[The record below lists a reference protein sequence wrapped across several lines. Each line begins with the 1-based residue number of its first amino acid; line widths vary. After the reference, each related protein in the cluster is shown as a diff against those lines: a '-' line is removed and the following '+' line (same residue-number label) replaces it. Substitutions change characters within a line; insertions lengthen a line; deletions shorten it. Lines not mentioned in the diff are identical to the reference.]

1 MDLFWRMPI
10 QLIVNVTT
18 RKEVIMLLDSVP
30 PPDQRLNITDTFTFS
45 CHSGLDCFNRCW
57 RNKHL
62 PLTPYDVLRLKTA
75 LGHLSDD
82 FLSKYTLY
90 SLAPDSGFPIISL
103 RMGDDPHKECP
114 FVGRD
119 GCRVYKDRPTACRLY
134 PLGRASGKKKGQTDR
149 DGFFFKIDTPACL
162 GVKEKKVCTVE
173 EWMEDQGPIPYIT
186 MNDKMLGILF
196 HPGRV
201 RTTPLNEGQIQKV
214 MVACYN
220 LDLFREFIFK
230 TRFLESLDVDEDI
243 LSTIRSDDSSL
254 LDFAFHYLDRS
265 LFPDHLGLCPIPPQ
279 PL

>member
-1 MDLFWRMPI
+1 
-10 QLIVNVTT
+10 
-18 RKEVIMLLDSVP
+18 MLLDSVP
-30 PPDQRLNITDTFTFS
+30 PPEQRLDTMDTFIFS
-45 CHSGLDCFNRCW
+45 CHSDLACFNRCC

-103 RMGDDPHKECP
+103 RMGDDPDKVCP
-114 FVGRD
+114 FVGRN
-119 GCRVYKDRPTACRLY
+119 GCRVYKDRPTVCRLY
-134 PLGRASGKKKGQTDR
+134 PLGRASGKKQGQAVGDA
-149 DGFFFKIDTPACL
+149 FFFKLDTPACL
-162 GVKEKKVCTVE
+162 GVKEKEVCTVE
-173 EWMEDQGPIPYIT
+173 EWMEEQGLIPYIT

-196 HPGRV
+196 HPKRV

-230 TRFLESLDVDEDI
+230 TRFLESFEVDEDI
-243 LSTIRSDDSSL
+243 RSKIGADDAGL
-254 LDFAFHYLDRS
+254 LDFAFNYLDRT
-265 LFPDHLGLCPIPPQ
+265 LFPDHFGLIP
-279 PL
+279 